1 MPLDLDPLEQRL
13 VGVLLEKEATVPET
27 YPLTVNALVAGSNQK
42 SNREPEMRVQDYQIE
57 GALKSLLVKG
67 WVIEMEREGGR
78 TRRYLHQADK
88 QLALGKVD
96 LALLAE
102 LMLRGPQTP
111 TELATRCARMHAVG
125 SPADAERRLRE
136 LAARPVPYVREL
148 ERRPREHAPRWTHLL
163 GPQAEGA
170 HAAAAPNARPAGP
183 AEPRAPAPP
192 SRPPEP
198 PRTPVPPAP
207 RTASSSDTEVA
218 RLRDL
223 VETLEQRLLTLEE
236 RLDRLEGR

>member
-42 SNREPEMRVQDYQIE
+42 SNRDPELRVQDYEVE

-67 WVIEMEREGGR
+67 WVLEHEREGGR
-78 TRRYLHQADK
+78 TRRYAHQADK
-88 QLALGKVD
+88 QLALGKAE
-96 LALLAE
+96 LAVLAE
-102 LMLRGPQTP
+102 LLLRGPQTP

-125 SPADAERRLRE
+125 APADVERRLRE

-148 ERRPREHAPRWTHLL
+148 ERRPREHAARWTHLL
-163 GPQAEGA
+163 GPRAD
-170 HAAAAPNARPAGP
+170 AAATPPGP
-183 AEPRAPAPP
+183 PDAQPRADAPAHG
-192 SRPPEP
+192 RPPEP
-198 PRTPVPPAP
+198 PRDPG
-207 RTASSSDTEVA
+207 EVE

-223 VETLEQRLLTLEE
+223 VETLEQRVLALEE
-236 RLDRLEGR
+236 RLDRLDRP